1 MQFQKDVTDQVSTLV
16 LSKLPLW
23 FGGLLLVL
31 AAPLLVGGVYLAWL
45 GGSLFYLLT
54 GVLLVVSAYGFFQR
68 KKLGVWVYLGL
79 TATAIAWSLYEVGLQ
94 FWPMVP
100 RLAGFLLLLIP
111 VLLLASKVGFTQRR
125 KVWVGAAGVTSVLL
139 VAGFIAMF
147 FPHGVIQ
154 GPARPAVASGAAD
167 KAVNGNWQHYGRTPT
182 GTRFA
187 PLEQITPENVSNLE
201 VAWTFR
207 TGEIADAGS
216 ENQNTPVQVG
226 DTLYICT
233 PLNKVFAVDANTG
246 KEIWRYDAK
255 VQNQKVW
262 NRCRGVSYYDAT
274 EVSDAVRSA
283 STAVQDCPQRVILS
297 TLDSRL
303 IALDAKTGQECQ
315 SFGMNGQVSLKQGMG
330 EVKPTYYMGT
340 SPVTVAGNL
349 LIVGGWVYDNL
360 ETKEPSGVI
369 RAFNAATGE
378 LEWAWDLGNP
388 SITKYPPPG
397 ETYTRG
403 TPNMWS
409 TAAYDSKLGLVYV
422 PLGNSTP
429 DFWGGHRSEAAN
441 RYASSVV
448 ALDYKTGR
456 ERWAYQTVHH
466 DIWDYDI
473 PSQPALYDVPD
484 GNGGNQPAL
493 IQTTKTGNIFMLNRE
508 TGKPITEVVERSVPQ
523 QELAGDKTAPTQPFS
538 VGMPYIG
545 QEKLTEQDM
554 WGATIY
560 DQLLCRIQFRSLRYE
575 GAFTPPGTTASLQ
588 HPGNFGGMNWG
599 SVSINEDTGVM
610 VVNDIRIPLRVQL
623 IPSEHHETNG
633 NGKPHSEFA
642 PMRGTPFVV
651 TNSSF
656 VSPIDVPCQAP
667 PYGTVTGI
675 DLKTR
680 EVIWQRPA
688 GTVQDTAIAGVK
700 VRAPFPIG
708 MPTIGGTVST
718 RSGLVFFAGTQDYF
732 LRAYDQ
738 STGEELWKARMPVGS
753 QATPMTFVS
762 PSSNRQFVVVSAG
775 GARSSTDRS
784 DLLIAYALPKQQ

>member
-1 MQFQKDVTDQVSTLV
+1 MQFQKNVTDEVNSLN

-31 AAPLLVGGVYLAWL
+31 ALPLLAGGLYLAWL
-45 GGSLFYLLT
+45 GGSFFYLLT
-54 GVLLVVSAYGFFQR
+54 GVILAVASYGFFKR
-68 KKLGVWVYLGL
+68 RKLGVWAYLLL
-79 TATAIAWSLYEVGLQ
+79 TVATILWSIYEVGIQ
-94 FWPMVP
+94 FWPLVP
-100 RLAGFLLLLIP
+100 RLAGILLLLVP
-111 VLLLASKVGFTQRR
+111 VCLLAPKVGFVGRR
-125 KVWVGAAGVTSVLL
+125 RAWGGAAGLTAVVL
-139 VAGFIAMF
+139 VAGFVAMF
-147 FPHGVIQ
+147 FPHGVIK
-154 GPARPAVASGAAD
+154 GTARPPLAGGASD
-167 KAVNGNWQHYGRTPT
+167 SAVNGNWQHYGRTPT

-207 TGEIADAGS
+207 TGEIADVGS

-226 DTLYICT
+226 DTLFICT

-255 VQNQKVW
+255 VENLKVW

-274 EVSDAVRSA
+274 EVSDTVRNASAV
-283 STAVQDCPQRVILS
+283 VQDCPQRVILS

-303 IALDAKTGQECQ
+303 IALDAKTGKLCQ
-315 SFGMNGQVSLKQGMG
+315 SFGSNGQVSLQVGMG
-330 EVKPTYYMGT
+330 EIKPTYYMGT

-349 LIVGGWVYDNL
+349 LVVGGWVYDNL
-360 ETKEPSGVI
+360 ETNEPSGVI
-369 RAFNAATGE
+369 RAFNAATGA

-388 SITKYPPPG
+388 AITKYPPEG
-397 ETYTRG
+397 QTYTRG

-409 TAAYDSKLGLVYV
+409 TAAYDSKRGLLFI

-429 DFWGGHRSEAAN
+429 DFWGGHRTDAAN

-473 PSQPALYDVPD
+473 PAQPALYDVSD
-484 GNGGNQPAL
+484 GKGGSVPAL

-508 TGKPITEVVERSVPQ
+508 TGKPIADVVERGVPQ
-523 QELAGDKTAPTQPFS
+523 QELAGDKTAPTQPHS

-545 QEKLTEQDM
+545 QEKLTESDM

-560 DQLLCRIQFRSLRYE
+560 DQLLCRIQFKSLRYD

-599 SVSINEDTGVM
+599 SVSINEDTGTM

-623 IPSEHHETNG
+623 VPSEHHEIAG

-642 PMRGTPFVV
+642 PMRGTPFVL

-675 DLKTR
+675 DLNTR
-680 EVIWQRPA
+680 QIIWQRPA

-738 STGEELWKARMPVGS
+738 GTGEELWKARMPVGS

-775 GARSSTDRS
+775 GARSSMDRS
-784 DLLIAYALPKQQ
+784 DLLIAYALPKK

>member
-1 MQFQKDVTDQVSTLV
+1 MQFQKDVTDEVNSRN
-16 LSKLPLW
+16 LSQLPLW
-23 FGGLLLVL
+23 LGGLLLLL
-31 AAPLLVGGVYLAWL
+31 ALPLLAGGLYLAWL
-45 GGSLFYLLT
+45 GGSFFYLLT
-54 GVLLVVSAYGFFQR
+54 GVILTASSYGFFKR
-68 KKLGVWVYLGL
+68 RKLGVWSYLL
-79 TATAIAWSLYEVGLQ
+79 LTTATILWSIYEVGFQ
-94 FWPMVP
+94 FWPLVP
-100 RLAGFLLLLIP
+100 RLAGILLVLVP
-111 VLLLASKVGFTQRR
+111 VCLLASKVGFER
-125 KVWVGAAGVTSVLL
+125 KKAAWGGAAGLTAAVL
-139 VAGFIAMF
+139 VAGFAAMF
-147 FPHGVIQ
+147 FPHGVIK
-154 GPARPAVASGAAD
+154 GAARPPLVGGAPD
-167 KAVNGNWQHYGRTPT
+167 SAVNGNWQHYGRTPT

-207 TGEIADAGS
+207 TGEIADVGS

-226 DTLYICT
+226 DTLFICT

-255 VQNQKVW
+255 VENLKVW

-274 EVSDAVRSA
+274 EVSDSVRNASA
-283 STAVQDCPQRVILS
+283 AVQDCPQRVILS

-303 IALDAKTGQECQ
+303 IALDAKTGQLCQ
-315 SFGMNGQVSLKQGMG
+315 SFGSNGQVNLQVGMG

-349 LIVGGWVYDNL
+349 LVVGGWVYDNL
-360 ETKEPSGVI
+360 ETNEPSGVI
-369 RAFNAATGE
+369 RAFNAATGA

-388 SITKYPPPG
+388 SITKYPPEG
-397 ETYTRG
+397 QTYTRG

-409 TAAYDSKLGLVYV
+409 TAAYDSKRGLLFI

-429 DFWGGHRSEAAN
+429 DFWGGHRTDAAN

-473 PSQPALYDVPD
+473 PAQPALYDVSD
-484 GNGGNQPAL
+484 GKGGSVPAL

-508 TGKPITEVVERSVPQ
+508 TGKPIADVVERGVPQ
-523 QELAGDKTAPTQPFS
+523 QELAGDKTAPTQPHS

-545 QEKLTEQDM
+545 QEKLTESDM

-560 DQLLCRIQFRSLRYE
+560 DQLLCRIQFKSLRYD

-599 SVSINEDTGVM
+599 SVSINEDTGTM

-623 IPSEHHETNG
+623 VPSEHHEIAG

-642 PMRGTPFVV
+642 PMRGTPFVL

-675 DLKTR
+675 DLNTR
-680 EVIWQRPA
+680 QIIWQRPA

-738 STGEELWKARMPVGS
+738 GTGEELWKARMPVGS

-775 GARSSTDRS
+775 GARSSMDRS
-784 DLLIAYALPKQQ
+784 DLLIAYALPKK

>member
-1 MQFQKDVTDQVSTLV
+1 M
-16 LSKLPLW
+16 
-23 FGGLLLVL
+23 
-31 AAPLLVGGVYLAWL
+31 
-45 GGSLFYLLT
+45 
-54 GVLLVVSAYGFFQR
+54 
-68 KKLGVWVYLGL
+68 
-79 TATAIAWSLYEVGLQ
+79 
-94 FWPMVP
+94 
-100 RLAGFLLLLIP
+100 
-111 VLLLASKVGFTQRR
+111 LLLASRVGFSQRR
-125 KVWVGAAGVTSVLL
+125 KVWVRGAGVTAVLL

-154 GPARPAVASGAAD
+154 GVARPPVAGGAVD

-187 PLEQITPENVSNLE
+187 PLEQITPENVSNLQ

-207 TGEIADAGS
+207 TGEIADVGS
-216 ENQNTPVQVG
+216 ENQNTPIQVG

-255 VQNQKVW
+255 VQNHKVW

-274 EVSDAVRSA
+274 EVSDSVRSA
-283 STAVQDCPQRVILS
+283 SSVVQDCPQRVILS

-315 SFGMNGQVSLKQGMG
+315 SFGMNGQVNLKQGMG

-409 TAAYDSKLGLVYV
+409 TAAYDSKLGLIYV

-441 RYASSVV
+441 RYASSIV

-473 PSQPALYDVPD
+473 PAQPALYDVPD
-484 GNGGNQPAL
+484 GNGGTQPAL
-493 IQTTKTGNIFMLNRE
+493 IQTDQDRQHLHAQ
-508 TGKPITEVVERSVPQ
+508 S
-523 QELAGDKTAPTQPFS
+523 GD
-538 VGMPYIG
+538 
-545 QEKLTEQDM
+545 
-554 WGATIY
+554 W
-560 DQLLCRIQFRSLRYE
+560 
-575 GAFTPPGTTASLQ
+575 
-588 HPGNFGGMNWG
+588 
-599 SVSINEDTGVM
+599 
-610 VVNDIRIPLRVQL
+610 
-623 IPSEHHETNG
+623 
-633 NGKPHSEFA
+633 
-642 PMRGTPFVV
+642 
-651 TNSSF
+651 
-656 VSPIDVPCQAP
+656 
-667 PYGTVTGI
+667 
-675 DLKTR
+675 
-680 EVIWQRPA
+680 
-688 GTVQDTAIAGVK
+688 
-700 VRAPFPIG
+700 
-708 MPTIGGTVST
+708 
-718 RSGLVFFAGTQDYF
+718 
-732 LRAYDQ
+732 
-738 STGEELWKARMPVGS
+738 
-753 QATPMTFVS
+753 
-762 PSSNRQFVVVSAG
+762 
-775 GARSSTDRS
+775 
-784 DLLIAYALPKQQ
+784 